1 MRLPFRLLNVFAIE
15 GDPFSG
21 NPLAVFDAPAERL
34 DTAMMQRVARQFNLS
49 ESTFV
54 TLAQT
59 RPDLAGVD
67 AAVRIFTPT
76 IELPFAGHPTLG
88 TAYVVGERTGRDA
101 VVLRMPAGDIPVR
114 GDASGWTLTANPAT
128 VRPDDADRAGLAAM
142 LGLDGA
148 DVAGQ
153 GAWVEAGLDQLL
165 VPLASPDAVQRAV
178 PDAGLLRQN
187 AMSARGEALCLAW
200 ARAGLDTIEARFFFS
215 QGTSVV
221 EDPATGSAAANLG
234 SLLADE
240 GARSVRLVIS
250 QGVAVLRPSLL
261 TVAIDAQGVVTVA
274 GRVNQIGSG
283 SVDIEVPVAD

>member
-1 MRLPFRLLNVFAIE
+1 
-15 GDPFSG
+15 
-21 NPLAVFDAPAERL
+21 
-34 DTAMMQRVARQFNLS
+34 MQRVARQFNLS

-88 TAYVVGERTGRDA
+88 TACVVGERTGRDA

-128 VRPDDADRAGLAAM
+128 VRPDDSDRAGLAAM

-148 DVAGQ
+148 DVAGP

-261 TVAIDAQGVVTVA
+261 TVAIDRSRLQAVHRKFHPRA
-274 GRVNQIGSG
+274 
-283 SVDIEVPVAD
+283 